1 MSKIW
6 KKTAEITLHPAI
18 EKYTVAGDYILDMT
32 IFPFDVQASKA
43 HANMLKSINVLTDQE
58 NTDLQNGLDEILEL
72 YKQNK
77 IVITQAD
84 EDCHSVIEQLLT
96 EKYGTAGKK
105 IHTGR
110 SRNDQVLT
118 AVRLYSRD
126 ALEKIITDAEKLQKA
141 FLEKTLEYKNL
152 PFPGY
157 THTQQAMLSS
167 LGHYF
172 SAFAEN
178 LQNDIEFAKMV
189 KNLTNQNPLGSAAG
203 YGVAFPLDR
212 EMTTKEL
219 GFAKTQINSMYCQQS
234 RGKFESMLLEACA
247 QIMLTLGKYAQDM
260 ILFTSQEFNFFSAD
274 DSVVTGSSIMPQKR
288 NLDGLEIMRGFVS
301 GVISKQLE
309 IKEMSKNLISGYHR
323 DLQLMKKP
331 LIESIDI
338 TRDSLEIAQIYL
350 ENLQP
355 NQDEIEAKI
364 TKEMFLADIANDMVK
379 EENMPFR
386 EAYAKAFER
395 LDGYKVDFQKNIAE
409 KQSLGSA
416 GNLGL

>member
-6 KKTAEITLHPAI
+6 KKTENITLHPAI
-18 EKYTVAGDYILDMT
+18 EKYTVATDYILDMT

-43 HANMLKSINVLTDQE
+43 HANMLEKINIVTGEE
-58 NTDLQNGLDEILEL
+58 NKNLQAGLNEILEL
-72 YKQNK
+72 YHQNK
-77 IVITQAD
+77 ITITPAD
-84 EDCHSVIEQLLT
+84 EDCHTVIEAFLT
-96 EKYGTAGKK
+96 EKYGDAGKK

-118 AVRLYSRD
+118 AVRLYSQD
-126 ALEKIITDAEKLQKA
+126 SLQKIILKAEMLQKTFLAKA
-141 FLEKTLEYKNL
+141 FEYKNT

-172 SAFAEN
+172 SAFAES
-178 LQNDIEFAKMV
+178 LENDILFAKSV
-189 KNLTNQNPLGSAAG
+189 QKLTNQNPLGSAAG
-203 YGVAFPLDR
+203 YGVSFNLDR

-219 GFAKTQINSMYCQQS
+219 GFEKIQINSMYCQQS
-234 RGKFESMLLEACA
+234 RGKFESLLLEACA
-247 QIMLTLGKYAQDM
+247 QLMLTIGKYAQDM
-260 ILFTSQEFNFFSAD
+260 ILFTSQEFNFFTSD
-274 DSVVTGSSIMPQKR
+274 DSIVTGSSIMPQKR
-288 NLDGLEIMRGFVS
+288 NLDGLEIMRGHVS

-338 TRDSLEIAQIYL
+338 TLDSLEIAKIYL
-350 ENLQP
+350 ENLTP
-355 NQDEIEAKI
+355 NQEIIESKI

-379 EENMPFR
+379 NENIPFR
-386 EAYAKAFER
+386 DAYTKAFER
-395 LDGYKVDFQKNIAE
+395 LSEYEVDFQKNISE
-409 KQSLGSA
+409 KKSLGSA
-416 GNLGL
+416 GNLGI

>member
-6 KKTAEITLHPAI
+6 KKTENIKLHPAI
-18 EKYTVAGDYILDMT
+18 EKYTVATDYILDMT

-43 HANMLKSINVLTDQE
+43 HANMLEKINIVTAKE
-58 NTDLQNGLDEILEL
+58 NKNLQSGLNEILEL
-72 YKQNK
+72 YHQNK
-77 IVITQAD
+77 IIITPAD
-84 EDCHSVIEQLLT
+84 EDCHTVIEAFLT
-96 EKYGTAGKK
+96 EKYGDAGKK

-118 AVRLYSRD
+118 AVRLYSQNS
-126 ALEKIITDAEKLQKA
+126 LQKIILKTEILQKT
-141 FLEKTLEYKNL
+141 FLAKTFEYKNN

-172 SAFAEN
+172 SAFAES
-178 LQNDIEFAKMV
+178 LENDILFAKSV
-189 KNLTNQNPLGSAAG
+189 QKLTNQNPLGSAAG
-203 YGVAFPLDR
+203 YGVSFNLDR

-219 GFAKTQINSMYCQQS
+219 GFEKIQINSMYCQQS
-234 RGKFESMLLEACA
+234 RGKFESLLLEACA

-260 ILFTSQEFNFFSAD
+260 ILFTSQEFNFFTSD
-274 DSVVTGSSIMPQKR
+274 DSIVTGSSIMPQKR
-288 NLDGLEIMRGFVS
+288 NLDGLEIMRGHVS

-338 TRDSLEIAQIYL
+338 TLDSLEIAKIYL
-350 ENLQP
+350 ENLTP
-355 NQDEIEAKI
+355 NQKIIESKI

-379 EENMPFR
+379 NENIPFR
-386 EAYAKAFER
+386 DAYMQAFER
-395 LDGYKVDFQKNIAE
+395 LDEYEVDFQKNISE
-409 KQSLGSA
+409 KKSLGSA

>member
-6 KKTAEITLHPAI
+6 KKTEAITLHPAI

-43 HANMLKSINVLTDQE
+43 HANMLQSINVLTQQE
-58 NTDLQNGLDEILEL
+58 NIDLQHALDEILEL
-72 YKQNK
+72 YKKNK

-84 EDCHSVIEQLLT
+84 EDCHSVIEQMLT
-96 EKYGTAGKK
+96 EKCGDAGKK

-126 ALEKIITDAEKLQKA
+126 ALEKIIAEAEKLQNL
-141 FLEKTLEYKNL
+141 FLEKTHEYKNI

-178 LQNDIEFAKMV
+178 LQNDIEFAKLV
-189 KNLTNQNPLGSAAG
+189 NTLTNQNPLGSAAG
-203 YGVAFPLDR
+203 YGVSFPLDR
-212 EMTTKEL
+212 DMTTQEL
-219 GFAKTQINSMYCQQS
+219 GFAKTQINSLYCQQS

-260 ILFTSQEFNFFSAD
+260 ILFTSQEFAFFSAD
-274 DSVVTGSSIMPQKR
+274 NSVVTGSSIMPQKR

-301 GVISKQLE
+301 SVIAKQLE
-309 IKEMSKNLISGYHR
+309 SKDMSKNLISGYHR
-323 DLQLMKKP
+323 DLQLLKKP

-338 TRDSLEIAQIYL
+338 TLDSLEIAGIYL
-350 ENLQP
+350 ENLTP
-355 NQDEIEAKI
+355 NQKEIESKI
-364 TKEMFLADIANDMVK
+364 TKEMFLADIANDMVA

-395 LDGYKVDFQKNIAE
+395 LDEYTVDFQKNIAE
-409 KQSLGSA
+409 KKSLGSA
-416 GNLGL
+416 GNLGI

>member
-43 HANMLKSINVLTDQE
+43 HANMLKSINVLTKQE
-58 NTDLQNGLDEILEL
+58 NTDLQKGLDEILEL
-72 YKQNK
+72 YKQGK

-84 EDCHSVIEQLLT
+84 EDCHSVIEQILT
-96 EKYGTAGKK
+96 EKCGTAGKK

-141 FLEKTLEYKNL
+141 FLEKTLEYKNI

-189 KNLTNQNPLGSAAG
+189 KTLTNQNPLGSAAG
-203 YGVAFPLDR
+203 YGVSFPLDR

-301 GVISKQLE
+301 SLISKQLE

-338 TRDSLEIAQIYL
+338 TLDSLEIAQIYL
-350 ENLQP
+350 ENLSP
-355 NQDEIEAKI
+355 NQNEIEKKI

>member
-6 KKTAEITLHPAI
+6 KKTESIKLHSAI

-43 HANMLKSINVLTDQE
+43 HANMLEKISVLTSEE
-58 NTDLQNGLDEILEL
+58 NKNLQKGLDEILDL
-72 YKQNK
+72 FNQGK
-77 IVITQAD
+77 IEITQAD
-84 EDCHSVIEQLLT
+84 EDCHTVIEAILT
-96 EKYGTAGKK
+96 EKYGDAGKK

-118 AVRLYSRD
+118 AVRLYCRD
-126 ALEKIITDAEKLQKA
+126 SLEKIIKKSENLQKT
-141 FLEKTLEYKNL
+141 FLEKTSEFKNV

-178 LQNDIEFAKMV
+178 LQNDIEFAKLV

-212 EMTTKEL
+212 EMTAKEL
-219 GFAKTQINSMYCQQS
+219 GFAKVQINSMYCQQS
-234 RGKFESMLLEACA
+234 RGKFESMLLEACV

-260 ILFTSQEFNFFSAD
+260 ILFTSQEFNFFLAD

-301 GVISKQLE
+301 SVIAKQLE

-338 TRDSLEIAQIYL
+338 TLDSIEIAKIYL
-350 ENLQP
+350 ENLTP
-355 NQDEIEAKI
+355 NQKEIEQKI

-379 EENMPFR
+379 QENMPFR
-386 EAYAKAFER
+386 EAYTKAFER
-395 LDGYKVDFQKNIAE
+395 LDEYEVDFQKNISE
-409 KQSLGSA
+409 KVSLGSA
-416 GNLGL
+416 GNLGV